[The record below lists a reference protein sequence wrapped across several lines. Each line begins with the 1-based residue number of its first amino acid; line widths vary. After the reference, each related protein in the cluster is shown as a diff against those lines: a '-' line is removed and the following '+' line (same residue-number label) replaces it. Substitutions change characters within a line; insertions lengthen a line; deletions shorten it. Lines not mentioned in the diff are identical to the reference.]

1 MAGAARKI
9 DISSSTIF
17 RTILII
23 IGFWFLYIIRDVL
36 LMLFAAIVLASGI
49 EPVANW
55 AGKYKVPRALTVVL
69 VYILVLAVLSLVV
82 TLMIPPLATQ
92 ITQMAQVVPSAFNQI
107 EGWLGGVL
115 PINEQ
120 TAVTQV
126 QDFLNRFGSSLA
138 NASFNVFQQTR
149 NVLSGF
155 VSVLFVFVITF
166 YLVMEK
172 DALKK
177 FFRVVLPKE
186 HVAYVDGL
194 VDRAQKKI
202 GRWILGQLV
211 LGIIM
216 GLIVGVGLWLMG
228 VKFAL
233 VLGIL
238 AGVMEII
245 PVIGP
250 IIAAIPAV
258 VIGLSQGL
266 LLGGGTLV
274 FYILVQQVENHVLVP
289 NIMKRAVGLSP
300 LVTLI
305 AVLLGARLIGVVG
318 VILAVPAATILNVF
332 LSDIFKEDEEL
343 AG

>member
-1 MAGAARKI
+1 MGRVVQKI

-17 RTILII
+17 RTILILV
-23 IGFWFLYIIRDVL
+23 GFWFLYIIQDVL
-36 LMLFAAIVLASGI
+36 LMLFASIVLAAGI
-49 EPVANW
+49 EPVAKW
-55 AGKYKVPRALTVVL
+55 AQKYKVPRALTVVL
-69 VYILVLAVLSLVV
+69 VYVAVLAILSLVV

-92 ITQMAQVVPSAFNQI
+92 VTQMAQVVPQAFDRV
-107 EGWLGGVL
+107 EGWVGGTF
-115 PINEQ
+115 PINEE
-120 TAVTQV
+120 TLVTQV

-149 NVLSGF
+149 NVVSGF

-166 YLVMEK
+166 YLVMEQ

-177 FFRVVLPKE
+177 FFRVILPKE
-186 HVAYVDGL
+186 HVAYVDGV
-194 VDRAQKKI
+194 VDRAQKQI
-202 GRWILGQLV
+202 GRWIIGQLV
-211 LGIIM
+211 LGVIM
-216 GLIVGVGLWLMG
+216 GLIVGIGLWLIG

-258 VIGLSQGL
+258 IIGLSQGPV
-266 LLGGGTLV
+266 LGLGTVV
-274 FYILVQQVENHVLVP
+274 FYILVQQAENHLLVP

-318 VILAVPAATILNVF
+318 VILAVPAATIIKVF
-332 LSDIFKEDEEL
+332 LSDIFSGEEEL